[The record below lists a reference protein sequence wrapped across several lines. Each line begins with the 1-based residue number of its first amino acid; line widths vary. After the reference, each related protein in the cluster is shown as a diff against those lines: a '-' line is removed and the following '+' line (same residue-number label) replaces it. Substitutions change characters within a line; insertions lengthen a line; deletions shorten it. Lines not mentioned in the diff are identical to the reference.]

1 MTSTFRKIQGLFL
14 SPVYYL
20 IHKNILIGYFFKKFI
35 CKFYYKKF
43 TFNLNVDNIPLSLY
57 SSFFFKTY
65 EINDRILVEKNLSKK
80 NSCIIVGG
88 GIGFI
93 AVIAYHLTKKKILL
107 FEINNK
113 IIQNLRLNLK
123 LNECNFTLYNKN
135 IIFKNNNKYTQFS
148 IGDSFLETS
157 QFVKNN
163 NILNVENIF
172 YNKIYK
178 LKNYNTLIIDAEGAE
193 YNFLLNLKKFK
204 NIKYIFFELHYNLL
218 SKNKINR
225 IFSEL
230 SNNFFV
236 LQNKFLNSFY
246 FKKI

>member
-1 MTSTFRKIQGLFL
+1 
-14 SPVYYL
+14 
-20 IHKNILIGYFFKKFI
+20 
-35 CKFYYKKF
+35 
-43 TFNLNVDNIPLSLY
+43 
-57 SSFFFKTY
+57 
-65 EINDRILVEKNLSKK
+65 
-80 NSCIIVGG
+80 
-88 GIGFI
+88 
-93 AVIAYHLTKKKILL
+93 L

-148 IGDSFLETS
+148 IGDSFLKTS